1 MPENVDNARVC
12 NLSVPSLSGL
22 AASGSGERVAPNGS
36 RAHVTGLLLAGTME
50 HIGQLTAN
58 LETLVQHY
66 GVFAVSLILAL
77 EALGAP
83 VPGETLLIFAA
94 VLARRG
100 EMSLPALLIFAWA
113 GSVLGDNAGYL
124 IGRTLGRATISRY
137 GAKIGLTDARMSAIE
152 SIFARYGPAT
162 VLFARFFSILR
173 QLNGIV
179 AGMLGM
185 SWWRFLLF
193 NAIGAALWV
202 GVWVFAATY
211 FIEHTAFI
219 ARLAHNEAVA
229 IVLVITCIILVAC
242 LLVRRLRG
250 TGKDRDSDN

>member
-1 MPENVDNARVC
+1 
-12 NLSVPSLSGL
+12 
-22 AASGSGERVAPNGS
+22 
-36 RAHVTGLLLAGTME
+36 ME
-50 HIGQLTAN
+50 HIGQLAAD
-58 LETLVQHY
+58 LETLVRSY

-83 VPGETLLIFAA
+83 LPGETLLIFTSI
-94 VLARRG
+94 LARRG

-113 GSVLGDNAGYL
+113 GSVLGDNVGYV

-137 GAKIGLTDARMSAIE
+137 GAKIGLTDERMSAIE
-152 SIFARYGPAT
+152 RIFARYGRAT

-179 AGMLGM
+179 AGTLGM

-202 GVWVFAATY
+202 AAWVFSATY
-211 FIEHTAFI
+211 FTEHTAFI
-219 ARLAHNEAVA
+219 ARLAHHRAVA
-229 IVLVITCIILVAC
+229 IVLVITCIILAGG
-242 LLVRRLRG
+242 LLVRHLRG
-250 TGKDRDSDN
+250 AVWWR

>member
-1 MPENVDNARVC
+1 MEH
-12 NLSVPSLSGL
+12 LGQL
-22 AASGSGERVAPNGS
+22 AAD
-36 RAHVTGLLLAGTME
+36 
-50 HIGQLTAN
+50 
-58 LETLVQHY
+58 LEPFVRHY
-66 GVFAVSLILAL
+66 GAFAVSLILAL

-83 VPGETLLIFAA
+83 LPGETLLIFAS

-113 GSVLGDNAGYL
+113 GSVLGDNVGYV
-124 IGRTLGRATISRY
+124 IGRTLGRTTISRF
-137 GAKIGLTDARMSAIE
+137 GAKIGLTYARMSAIE
-152 SIFARYGPAT
+152 RIFARYGSAT

-179 AGMLGM
+179 AGTLGM

-202 GVWVFAATY
+202 AVWVFAATY
-211 FIEHTAFI
+211 FAEHTAFI
-219 ARLAHNEAVA
+219 ARLAHHKAIA
-229 IVLVITCIILVAC
+229 IVLVITCIILVVS

-250 TGKDRDSDN
+250 AAWWR